1 MIDINSIGTLV
12 TTVKNNF
19 ETDMNWFDINVV
31 ILEIFHSVAKQTFGL
46 RGVSH
51 KMG

>member
-19 ETDMNWFDINVV
+19 ETDMNWFAINVV
-31 ILEIFHSVAKQTFGL
+31 ILEIFHSVAMTVAKDL
-46 RGVSH
+46 
-51 KMG
+51 